1 MKAVKRPE
9 KPEYECIGDVEELGS
24 LSAWYDA
31 CDARDEYIKKCE
43 KYIRY
48 LEYLSKQFKKKGTQ
62 NDRHQE
68 TQRKCRTEKLHSR
81 RERWNDVES

>member
-1 MKAVKRPE
+1 MKTVKKPE

-31 CDARDEYIKKCE
+31 CDARAEYIKKLE

-48 LEYLSKQFKKKGTQ
+48 LE
-62 NDRHQE
+62 
-68 TQRKCRTEKLHSR
+68 
-81 RERWNDVES
+81 RENKRMKAEEFECSHTYS

>member
-1 MKAVKRPE
+1 MKSVKKPE
-9 KPEYECIGDVEELGS
+9 KPEYECIGDIEEMAS

-48 LEYLSKQFKKKGTQ
+48 LEKQIEDYKEEKFKCSHTY
-62 NDRHQE
+62 
-68 TQRKCRTEKLHSR
+68 S
-81 RERWNDVES
+81 